1 MYWDAEL
8 AYRITPKS
16 GPMRAM
22 QTLLDANR
30 ALTQDLPKG
39 SLKQPRWSA
48 VGKILVAAGERGLPG
63 DIRAA
68 TEVLLASIER
78 EGWMDAPAQSRG
90 ITIEQS
96 SATERQR
103 EIGAVALVATVT
115 AE

>member
-1 MYWDAEL
+1 MHWLAEL

-16 GPMRAM
+16 GPLRAM

-39 SLKQPRWSA
+39 WLKRPRWAA

-68 TEVLLASIER
+68 TEVLIAAIER
-78 EGWMDAPAQSRG
+78 EGWMDAPARSCG
-90 ITIEQS
+90 IAIGQS
-96 SATERQR
+96 SATESRH
-103 EIGAVALVATVT
+103 EIGVLVAPAA